1 MKDFNDSKTDELL
14 TMLEELQSEN
24 EALQEQISRA
34 QQTTSQLSSENS
46 VLKNELQ
53 KKSET
58 IVTLNGQIGRLN
70 ESDLVLRQNEKLVKQ
85 NKELQQSAR
94 RSREEAEATVS
105 SIKQEYASRMQ
116 ELDHQIQQ
124 AVRQERAARDM
135 EINNRDKVLEEA
147 KRITEKAR
155 AATEQEYRTKAAKA
169 ENKCKEKC
177 NAVYA
182 VTLGSLLYGA
192 FATLLTAC
200 NSDRFT
206 ADTAAFA
213 SGVWE
218 ILTGPVWMALEACKA
233 SWGVKN
239 RIPYQGLD
247 ILAAGALVI
256 IVFLLITG
264 LIYGLT
270 GYVVYEAAK
279 FYHAEFWDLV
289 SVVVALVSFG
299 ILVWFADAL
308 SFVSWNLILVWLLIH
323 GIYVLIRMKIS
334 ADRGY

>member
-14 TMLEELQSEN
+14 TMLEDLQSEN
-24 EALQEQISRA
+24 EGLQEQISKA

-46 VLKNELQ
+46 VLKKELQ
-53 KKSET
+53 KRSET
-58 IVTLNGQIGRLN
+58 IVMLNGQIEKLN
-70 ESDLVLRQNEKLVKQ
+70 GSDLVLQQNEKLVSQ
-85 NKELQQSAR
+85 NRELQQNALQ
-94 RSREEAEATVS
+94 SREEAEATVS
-105 SIKQEYASRMQ
+105 SIKREYAARKQ
-116 ELDHQIQQ
+116 ELDQRIQL
-124 AVRQERAARDM
+124 AVQQEQAAR
-135 EINNRDKVLEEA
+135 EIENNYMDKVAEEA

-155 AATEQEYRTKAAKA
+155 AAAEQEYQTKATKA

-182 VTLGSLLYGA
+182 VTLGGLLYGV

-200 NSDRFT
+200 NSERFT

-213 SGVWE
+213 SGLWE
-218 ILTGPVWMALEACKA
+218 MLIGPVWVALEACKA
-233 SWGVKN
+233 AWGVKAM
-239 RIPYQGLD
+239 IPYQGLN
-247 ILAAGALVI
+247 ILTAGALAM

-279 FYHAEFWDLV
+279 FYHAEFLDLV
-289 SVVVALVSFG
+289 SAVVALVSMG

-334 ADRGY
+334 ADRLL

>member
-14 TMLEELQSEN
+14 TMLEDLQSEN
-24 EALQEQISRA
+24 EALQEEISKA

-85 NKELQQSAR
+85 NKELQQSAQ

-105 SIKQEYASRMQ
+105 NVKREYAARTQ
-116 ELDHQIQQ
+116 ELDQQIRQ
-124 AVRQERAARDM
+124 AAQQERAARDM
-135 EINNRDKVLEEA
+135 ESNYNDKVSEEA
-147 KRITEKAR
+147 KRITEKSR
-155 AATEQEYRTKAAKA
+155 AAAEQEYRTKAAKVESKYEA
-169 ENKCKEKC
+169 QR

-182 VTLGSLLYGA
+182 VTMGSLLYGV

-218 ILTGPVWMALEACKA
+218 MLTGPVWMALEACKA
-233 SWGVKN
+233 AWGVKD
-239 RIPYQGLD
+239 RIPYQGFD
-247 ILAAGALVI
+247 ILAAGGLTM

-270 GYVVYEAAK
+270 GYVVYEAVK

-289 SVVVALVSFG
+289 SGVVALVSMG

-334 ADRGY
+334 AD